1 MIEDE
6 EAPSAEA
13 GLDVTMHV
21 ESDDEHEEQ
30 AMSQRSQSMP
40 KPNNSDD
47 SPMMKAMIDGKWRFG
62 PWQKS
67 GCCGLLENSWE
78 RISSDGQ
85 GKQLAKQINIMTT
98 LVDKIVILYCNNK
111 FFDRT

>member
-1 MIEDE
+1 MYQLNIYNNILQKMDE

-30 AMSQRSQSMP
+30 AMSQSMP

-47 SPMMKAMIDGKWRFG
+47 SPMVKAMIDGKWRFG

-67 GCCGLLENSWE
+67 GCCGLLE
-78 RISSDGQ
+78 SS
-85 GKQLAKQINIMTT
+85 
-98 LVDKIVILYCNNK
+98 
-111 FFDRT
+111 